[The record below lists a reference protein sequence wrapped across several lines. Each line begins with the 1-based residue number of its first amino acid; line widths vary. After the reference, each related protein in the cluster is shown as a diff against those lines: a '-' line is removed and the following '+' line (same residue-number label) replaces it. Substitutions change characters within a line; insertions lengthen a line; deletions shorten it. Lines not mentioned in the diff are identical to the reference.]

1 MIGTPVQP
9 ELARECEPI
18 CLEMV
23 CLARSAGAKTS
34 IRREIPMRI
43 PALAILTYF
52 TVLTA
57 APAVA
62 QTYSGN
68 YPVCLQLYL
77 RQGARSIDCAYSSIE
92 QCQATASGLSAMC
105 VTNPYYSNAR
115 EPAYRQPRRGY

>member
-1 MIGTPVQP
+1 
-9 ELARECEPI
+9 
-18 CLEMV
+18 
-23 CLARSAGAKTS
+23 
-34 IRREIPMRI
+34 MRI
-43 PALAILTYF
+43 PALAILTFF

-77 RQGARSIDCAYSSIE
+77 RDGARNIECSYSSIE
-92 QCQATASGLSAMC
+92 QCQATASGLSATC
-105 VTNPYYSNAR
+105 LVNPYYANAREPR

>member
-1 MIGTPVQP
+1 
-9 ELARECEPI
+9 LARRTELI
-18 CLEMV
+18 RINGACLLRFV
-23 CLARSAGAKTS
+23 DTDTS
-34 IRREIPMRI
+34 TPREVLMRLL
-43 PALAILTYF
+43 ALATLTIF
-52 TVLTA
+52 MGLTV

-68 YPVCLQLYL
+68 YPICLQLYL
-77 RQGARSIDCAYSSIE
+77 RDGARSIDCAYSSIE